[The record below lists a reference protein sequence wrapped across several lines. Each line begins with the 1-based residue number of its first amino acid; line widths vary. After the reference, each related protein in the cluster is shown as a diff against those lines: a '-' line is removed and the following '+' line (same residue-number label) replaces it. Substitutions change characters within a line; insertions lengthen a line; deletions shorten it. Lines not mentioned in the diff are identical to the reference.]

1 MNLIWRQS
9 YINLFKKNYTETNKN
24 PNPIQK
30 LVIPYD
36 GSNCYSIAYSAFNIS
51 YYNDTALLYNA
62 YI

>member
-9 YINLFKKNYTETNKN
+9 YINLFKKIYTETNKK

-36 GSNCYSIAYSAFNIS
+36 VNNCYSIA
-51 YYNDTALLYNA
+51 LVQLY
-62 YI
+62 IVL